1 MNDLPKDREGIARPG
16 LAARLDALPV
26 TRLHW
31 AIMLTCALG
40 LLFDVVEAGLSNAL
54 SAVFSAA
61 PYQVMPGQLSLL
73 LASVFIG
80 GALGA
85 PLLGMFADRHGR
97 RVALG
102 TSLMVLTATSL
113 MAAASTDIG
122 WLIFFRVLSG
132 IALGAYPPLATA
144 YLSDVL
150 PPQQRGRLMLITAA
164 IGFLGAPAIV
174 FLMRWLTPLQPLGFE
189 GWRWALAIGAIGS
202 AAVAVAFRALPESPR
217 WLIATG
223 QDAAA
228 HAVYRLFER
237 SARRR
242 VDSAEPPDAAISRPE
257 TAAPDRATG
266 RSSAPGGRLPRHAVL
281 FGVLDFLGPWATIG
295 FPLLSGAVLVQKGFR
310 VSDSLLFVGISMFGP
325 TVGVLAGS
333 LIIDHVERRTAL
345 IVSAI
350 AMAVLGLVF
359 AASEAPPALI
369 AAGVAF
375 NLIGAVYV
383 VVLNV
388 YAAEVFPTEIRATV
402 SAATWAANRVAA
414 VFVPIALLP
423 LLKGAGAIAMFAVIA
438 AALLASVALIA
449 LAGPV
454 GVARRPV
461 R

>member
-1 MNDLPKDREGIARPG
+1 
-16 LAARLDALPV
+16 
-26 TRLHW
+26 
-31 AIMLTCALG
+31 
-40 LLFDVVEAGLSNAL
+40 
-54 SAVFSAA
+54 
-61 PYQVMPGQLSLL
+61 
-73 LASVFIG
+73 
-80 GALGA
+80 
-85 PLLGMFADRHGR
+85 
-97 RVALG
+97 
-102 TSLMVLTATSL
+102 
-113 MAAASTDIG
+113 
-122 WLIFFRVLSG
+122 
-132 IALGAYPPLATA
+132 
-144 YLSDVL
+144 
-150 PPQQRGRLMLITAA
+150 QRGRLMLITAA

-189 GWRWALAIGAIGS
+189 GWRGAHAIGALGS

-217 WLIATG
+217 WLLATG

-242 VDSAEPPDAAISRPE
+242 VDSAEPPDAGISRPE

-266 RSSAPGGRLPRHAVL
+266 RSSAPGGRLRRLPRHAVL

-333 LIIDHVERRTAL
+333 LVIDHVARRTAL

-388 YAAEVFPTEIRATV
+388 Y
-402 SAATWAANRVAA
+402 
-414 VFVPIALLP
+414 
-423 LLKGAGAIAMFAVIA
+423 
-438 AALLASVALIA
+438 
-449 LAGPV
+449 
-454 GVARRPV
+454 
-461 R
+461 